1 MLENKRYTLSKG
13 EVLLVKGPSAIRAEG
28 EGLSALGIPIKPG
41 EKVVVRKNKVL
52 PFEVDRVESSVQI
65 ILGRDSEICINRD
78 KVGMRIW
85 DNVRET
91 VFTNLDSGK
100 KKLMIIGETDSGK
113 STLATYLTNIA
124 LLKDMKVC
132 IIDGDIGQGDL
143 APPGCIGASMV
154 KSPIYD
160 LRDIRADFFEFV
172 GFTSPRW
179 VREIVIERIKKM
191 ISYIEEKNWNL
202 CIVNTDGYV
211 SDEGM
216 DYKFDMVEMVDP
228 EMIVCF
234 KDIDRILFKGFKDSI
249 DLPFLIPADRPKS
262 VTKSPSERSERRLSQ
277 YLRFLKG
284 GRVLSA
290 DLKEVRLSFMGD
302 IYRHKL
308 SNNELRDIAHNFSSK
323 IFSAKRADDKLIV
336 LKWGRGDSIEIFGRS
351 VIFNLSSLKGM
362 FVGLGAGEDIFG
374 FAQITRFRS
383 DLTITLNTPFNGNFD
398 TLFLSTIRVI
408 QNLRS
413 ETILPIVVR
422 GRPFIDDLN

>member
-1 MLENKRYTLSKG
+1 MLETKGYTLSKG

-52 PFEVDRVESSVQI
+52 PFEVDKVESSVQV
-65 ILGRDSEICINRD
+65 ILGRGSEIHISRN
-78 KVGMRIW
+78 KVGMGIW
-85 DNVRET
+85 DNVKET
-91 VFTNLDSGK
+91 VFTNIDSGK
-100 KKLMIIGETDSGK
+100 RKLMIIGETDSGK
-113 STLATYLTNIA
+113 STLATYLTNMA

-132 IIDGDIGQGDL
+132 IVDGDIGQGDL

-160 LRDIRADFFEFV
+160 LRDVRADLFEFV

-179 VREIVIERIKKM
+179 VREIVIERMKKM

-211 SDEGM
+211 ADEGM
-216 DYKFDMVEMVDP
+216 DYKLDMVDMVDP

-234 KDIDRILFKGFKDSI
+234 KDIDKILFKGLKDSL
-249 DLPFLIPADRPKS
+249 DLPLLIPADRPES
-262 VTKSPSERSERRLSQ
+262 VTKSPSERSGRRLSQ

-284 GRVLSA
+284 GRDLSV

-302 IYRHKL
+302 VYGHNL
-308 SNNELRDIAHNFSSK
+308 SNNELRDVAQKFSSK
-323 IFSAKRADDKLIV
+323 IFGAKRADDKLIV
-336 LKWGRGDSIEIFGRS
+336 FRWGRDSIEIFDRS
-351 VIFNLSSLKGM
+351 VIFNLGSLKGM
-362 FVGLGAGEDIFG
+362 FVGLGSSEDIFG

-383 DLTITLNTPFNGNFD
+383 DLTITLNTPFKGDFD
-398 TLFLSTIRVI
+398 TLFLSTIRVV

-413 ETILPIVVR
+413 EAILPIVMR
-422 GRPFIDDLN
+422 GR